1 MRESNIKL
9 DTIISLIIIVIM
21 IIGVAV
27 GLFILSSTCNASIDI
42 YYPDNSTTEVWVANE
57 TNPEYDYYINN
68 SIPDANYT
76 SMILRNQINN
86 SVNLIEDPITFVNTF
101 TKIFYA
107 VVFCFAIV
115 MLAYIFKKVIL

>member
-1 MRESNIKL
+1 MNTEIKL
-9 DTIISLIIIVIM
+9 TYVMSGICLILL
-21 IIGVAV
+21 V
-27 GLFILSSTCNASIDI
+27 GFFVNTCNASIDI

-57 TNPEYDYYINN
+57 TNHEYDYYINN

-76 SMILRNQINN
+76 CVILRNQINN